1 MEAKSIAGDLEA
13 HAGFTLQCPRQ
24 AAEKSWEVAVVMAV
38 WNRPQYFRRCV
49 DALARSDL
57 RGAVL
62 ILVDD
67 QSDDRD
73 TRKIY
78 EECGAVIGGAPVVRV
93 RKTDE
98 ALRGVHESLRIGW
111 DLALERFG
119 SRLLCSLDAD
129 ALVKPQWLV
138 EELSL
143 FKRERRRQGQL
154 ILTGFNA
161 INHPVTDWGRASDF
175 VVKRS
180 CGGINIL
187 FDGALYWAAV
197 RPCILLTYWDSR
209 LMPIL
214 HALGVPL
221 LCSRPS
227 LVQHIGKRGLYSDP
241 VKGYDQ
247 AVDFFF
253 THPLPVGLHRFWLI
267 GQAFILKRLVFAWSF
282 FKSRK
287 QSPKKS
293 AD

>member
-1 MEAKSIAGDLEA
+1 MEAKSLGMEAEAQAGY
-13 HAGFTLQCPRQ
+13 TIQCPRQ
-24 AAEKSWEVAVVMAV
+24 AAQQSREVAVVMAV
-38 WNRPQYFRRCV
+38 WDRPQYFRRCI

-67 QSDDRD
+67 RSDDRD
-73 TRKIY
+73 TRRIY

-98 ALRGVHESLRIGW
+98 TLRGVHESLRIGW

-143 FKRERRRQGQL
+143 FRRERRRQGQ
-154 ILTGFNA
+154 IVLTGFNA
-161 INHPVTDWGRASDF
+161 VRHSVVEWHRASDF

-180 CGGINIL
+180 FGGINIL
-187 FDGALYWAAV
+187 FDSALYRVAV
-197 RPCILLTYWDSR
+197 RPCLVMHWDYL
-209 LMPIL
+209 LMPVL
-214 HALGVPL
+214 RALDVPL
-221 LCSRPS
+221 LCCRPS
-227 LVQHIGKRGLYSDP
+227 LVQHIGRRGMFSSP
-241 VKGYDQ
+241 TRGHDQ
-247 AVDFFF
+247 AADFLFA
-253 THPLPVGLHRFWLI
+253 HPWPAGLHRFWLR
-267 GQAFILKRLVFAWSF
+267 GQDYMLRRLVLAWNF
-282 FKSRK
+282 YKSLGQR
-287 QSPKKS
+287 PDRS